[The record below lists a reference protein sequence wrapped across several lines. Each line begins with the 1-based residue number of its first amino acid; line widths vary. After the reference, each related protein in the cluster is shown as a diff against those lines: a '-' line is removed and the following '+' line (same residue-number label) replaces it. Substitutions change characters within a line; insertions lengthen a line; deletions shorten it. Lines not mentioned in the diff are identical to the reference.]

1 MSVLILKRILTTP
14 RIFNLSLFYKKFKNY
29 SSHCEAHSHC
39 YPYLK
44 GSNCK
49 PCRPVQFCYF
59 NKDMFKLIRDQFD
72 DTFSNFRSMSMLPI
86 QLLLN
91 RLTQGVTSFENLVTG
106 TLGRQMDFGFG
117 FLVTENR
124 ELSFFGRYPATSGYY
139 VIFEKM
145 TFGDLWWSLEAFY
158 VNFRI

>member
-14 RIFNLSLFYKKFKNY
+14 RIFNLSLFYQYKKFKNY

-44 GSNCK
+44 GSNSK
-49 PCRPVQFCYF
+49 PCRLVQFCYF
-59 NKDMFKLIRDQFD
+59 NKDMYKLIRDQFD

-91 RLTQGVTSFENLVTG
+91 RLTYHQFSFVDHHIVDLLQSLITTRYYQIIPFCLLSFERDCTSQISSQVDCINL
-106 TLGRQMDFGFG
+106 QI
-117 FLVTENR
+117 
-124 ELSFFGRYPATSGYY
+124 S
-139 VIFEKM
+139 
-145 TFGDLWWSLEAFY
+145 
-158 VNFRI
+158 

>member
-49 PCRPVQFCYF
+49 PCRLVQFCYF
-59 NKDMFKLIRDQFD
+59 NKDMYKLIRDQFD
-72 DTFSNFRSMSMLPI
+72 DTFSNFRNMSMLPI

-91 RLTQGVTSFENLVTG
+91 RLTYHQFSFVDHHIVDLLQSLITTRYYQIIPFCLLSLKG
-106 TLGRQMDFGFG
+106 TVLHRSVHKLIVLTCRPVDIYLTQ
-117 FLVTENR
+117 
-124 ELSFFGRYPATSGYY
+124 
-139 VIFEKM
+139 IKC
-145 TFGDLWWSLEAFY
+145 
-158 VNFRI
+158 